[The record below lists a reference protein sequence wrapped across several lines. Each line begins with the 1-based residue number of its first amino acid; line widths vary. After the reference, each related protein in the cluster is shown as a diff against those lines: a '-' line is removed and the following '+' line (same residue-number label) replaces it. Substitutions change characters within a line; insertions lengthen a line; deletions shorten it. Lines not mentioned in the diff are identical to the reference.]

1 MDKPPTKTKPSA
13 QAEETPDELRARGLQ
28 LAADYLSAFYRER
41 TEENLDMW
49 QLLSAIY
56 SSPDRRRKL
65 AQQEGQLAGQAAR
78 TNPPHPRK
86 FWRKAW
92 GRLVRPLVANCEGDS
107 EEVARVLIATL
118 PAELQAKCPDYPTNK
133 TEFEAAVAVVV
144 AEENFKPELTKC
156 RNEGPWNPLLVA
168 RAVLRGLGMKPEDA
182 KSLFRKSQWE
192 AWISEHGTS

>member
-41 TEENLDMW
+41 SEENLEMW

-78 TNPPHPRK
+78 TDPKHPDK
-86 FWRKAW
+86 FWRKVW
-92 GRLVRPLVANCEGDS
+92 VRLIPDLVAAGDDDS
-107 EEVARVLIATL
+107 AVARLLIGVL
-118 PAELQAKCPDYPTNK
+118 PAWLQAKCPDYPTS
-133 TEFEAAVAVVV
+133 EAELERAVAAVVKDDSFP
-144 AEENFKPELTKC
+144 NT
-156 RNEGPWNPLLVA
+156 R
-168 RAVLRGLGMKPEDA
+168 
-182 KSLFRKSQWE
+182 SFRL
-192 AWISEHGTS
+192 